1 MQILIN
7 EPLKNHT
14 NYKIGGNT
22 PKLFV
27 IENISEFKEINDK
40 ELHNSY
46 ILGGGTNILVSDSG
60 INNPVIKIN
69 FQQFLLDELNQMLTI
84 GSGVNLSEVAKT
96 LSERG
101 YEGLTHLS
109 GIPGTIGGA
118 VYMNASASHGAISDF
133 LIDVEAYNKDTRER
147 KVFTKT
153 ECRFGFRTSIF
164 QNSPWIIIF
173 VRFQLKKGNKD
184 ELLKLY
190 NEINT
195 YRQKNYPLTFP
206 SAGCCFRRDWGG
218 KDIINKIGMSGAI
231 EGKAIVS
238 PMFPAFILNT
248 GDATAKEVYSL
259 ISKIQERAK
268 EINEE
273 MPLEIITWG
282 EI

>member
-1 MQILIN
+1 MQILNN
-7 EPLKNHT
+7 ELLSKHT
-14 NYKIGGNT
+14 NYKIGGKT
-22 PKLFV
+22 PRMFIVSNVTELG
-27 IENISEFKEINDK
+27 EINDGD
-40 ELHNSY
+40 LYNSY
-46 ILGGGTNILVSDSG
+46 ILGGGTNILVSDLG
-60 INNPVIKIN
+60 VKNPVIKVD
-69 FQQFLLDELNQMLTI
+69 FQQFLLSELNQMLTI
-84 GSGVNLSEVAKT
+84 GSGVNLNETSKVLAEK
-96 LSERG
+96 G

-118 VYMNASASHGAISDF
+118 VYMNASASHGAISDS
-133 LIDVEAYNKDTRER
+133 LIDVEAYNKQTRER

-190 NEINT
+190 SEIEV
-195 YRQKNYPLTFP
+195 YRQKNYHLSFP

-218 KDIINKIGMSGAI
+218 KDIINKIGMSGMI
-231 EGKAIVS
+231 EVRAIVS

-248 GDATAKEVYSL
+248 GNATAEDVYSL
-259 ISKIQERAK
+259 VKQIQDKAK

-273 MPLEIITWG
+273 MPLEVDIWG
-282 EI
+282 QL